1 MGSPALTFHAVT
13 DVGRG
18 REQNEDSC
26 GEVATAGGELLVV
39 CDGMGGHEN
48 GEVASRI
55 AVDAILQI
63 FQNSPSSDPAER
75 LKNGF
80 LVANQR
86 ILAHA
91 EKAGLDGM
99 GTTAVA
105 AFVKDGEAWIA
116 HVGDSRC
123 YHLRGESVLWRTLD
137 HTRVQKMIDR
147 GILTPE
153 QAKTHEDANVVTRAL
168 GFARGEEQPEPDI
181 AAARE
186 LREGDLLLLCS
197 DGLFDLVKDEE
208 IAELGSEDEPA
219 EAAQRLVDLANRRG
233 GHDNIT
239 VSLLRYGA
247 AAKRVG
253 GSRKTDLDEPGP
265 AAGSSAM
272 KTTDV
277 AKSAA
282 AAREIVA
289 REKAKEAAAKE
300 APVDPQSKKALGLV
314 IAGVALV
321 GIAAAV
327 FLLTRG
333 GDDEP
338 AKNPS
343 RDAGAA
349 SMGSG
354 SADPI
359 DLDAGAGSAAMG
371 SVDGGTLTAPT
382 WDTPDRP
389 RPPGGGSAKKGGGAG
404 SGSAAGGG
412 AGSAA
417 GAGSGSAAGAGSGS
431 ATGAGSGSAT
441 GAGAGAGKGTSTG
454 SATGPA
460 TGSGTTAGSGAGG
473 GFASKLGVGGGTG
486 SGASGGSGA
495 SAGSAA
501 TPKTPPGPPSVPTNP
516 PTNPQPKPAQPKPP
530 ATTPGVSPPGMTP
543 AAGSGAK

>member
-1 MGSPALTFHAVT
+1 MAQVPPRKLGEPALTFHAVT

-18 REQNEDSC
+18 REQNEDAC
-26 GEVATAGGELLVV
+26 GEVSAAGGELLVV
-39 CDGMGGHEN
+39 CDGMGGHES

-55 AVDAILQI
+55 AVDAIMQI

-123 YHLRGESVLWRTLD
+123 YHLRGDSVLWRTAD

-181 AAARE
+181 AAGRE
-186 LREGDLLLLCS
+186 LRDGDLLLLCS
-197 DGLFDLVKDEE
+197 DGLYDLVKDEE

-239 VSLLRYGA
+239 VTIVRYGA

-253 GSRKTDLDEPGP
+253 GARKTDLDEPGP

-300 APVDPQSKKALGLV
+300 APSDPQSKKALGLV

-333 GDDEP
+333 GDGEP
-338 AKNPS
+338 TKNPA

-349 SMGSG
+349 STNSGSG
-354 SADPI
+354 DPADV
-359 DLDAGAGSAAMG
+359 DAGAGSAAG

-382 WDTPDRP
+382 WGTPDRP

-404 SGSAAGGG
+404 SGSAG
-412 AGSAA
+412 AGSASPGA
-417 GAGSGSAAGAGSGS
+417 GSGSGTAAPGSGSGSAAGSG
-431 ATGAGSGSAT
+431 G
-441 GAGAGAGKGTSTG
+441 
-454 SATGPA
+454 
-460 TGSGTTAGSGAGG
+460 GG

-486 SGASGGSGA
+486 ATAGSGTT
-495 SAGSAA
+495 AGSA
-501 TPKTPPGPPSVPTNP
+501 TPKAPPGPPAVP
-516 PTNPQPKPAQPKPP
+516 PTTPQTPPAPTTTPKQPATAPATPPKQP
-530 ATTPGVSPPGMTP
+530 ATTTP
-543 AAGSGAK
+543 TTPKQPATGSGAK

>member
-1 MGSPALTFHAVT
+1 MVALTFHSVT

-123 YHLRGESVLWRTLD
+123 YHLRGEAVLWRTLD

-181 AAARE
+181 SAARE
-186 LREGDLLLLCS
+186 LRDGDLLLLCS

-247 AAKRVG
+247 AAKRSG
-253 GSRKTDLDEPGP
+253 GPRKTDLDEPGP
-265 AAGSSAM
+265 GPSAM

-289 REKAKEAAAKE
+289 RERAKEAAAAKDRP
-300 APVDPQSKKALGLV
+300 ADPQSKKALGLV
-314 IAGVALV
+314 IAGIALV

-333 GDDEP
+333 GEEEP
-338 AKNPS
+338 TKSPA

-349 SMGSG
+349 APNTGSG
-354 SADPI
+354 DPT
-359 DLDAGAGSAAMG
+359 DLDAGAGSAATG
-371 SVDGGTLTAPT
+371 TVDGGALTAPT

-389 RPPGGGSAKKGGGAG
+389 KTGGGAG
-404 SGSAAGGG
+404 SGKKGSG
-412 AGSAA
+412 AGSGSAGA
-417 GAGSGSAAGAGSGS
+417 GAGSGSAVAPAGAGSG
-431 ATGAGSGSAT
+431 ATGGSGA
-441 GAGAGAGKGTSTG
+441 
-454 SATGPA
+454 
-460 TGSGTTAGSGAGG
+460 GSGTTAGSATTPASTGSGGGG
-473 GFASKLGVGGGTG
+473 GFASKLGVGGGAG
-486 SGASGGSGA
+486 SG
-495 SAGSAA
+495 AGSAA
-501 TPKTPPGPPSVPTNP
+501 PPKAPPGPPAVPTTPPTPPPTPPPTTTTPPTTPPKQPATTPPRAPALQPRPVNP
-516 PTNPQPKPAQPKPP
+516 PRPP

-543 AAGSGAK
+543 SAGSGAR